1 MIETMVKHFH
11 EIFIRKRIVDL
22 HLLIV
27 TPRIA
32 EILATNRERIAGIIM
47 IKGKHQEVPVAIEI
61 DLQGTIGVHLKIF
74 FVCGVGLQISTE
86 QKIARDIR
94 ITASKDTQW
103 EYCNRTK
110 GKPSKSSTK

>member
-32 EILATNRERIAGIIM
+32 EILATNRERIAGMIL
-47 IKGKHQEVPVAIEI
+47 IKGKNPEVPVGIEI
-61 DLQGTIGVHLKIF
+61 DLRVITGRSSLYALWEDFPKTMRLQEIS
-74 FVCGVGLQISTE
+74 GLLRAQM
-86 QKIARDIR
+86 QRV
-94 ITASKDTQW
+94 
-103 EYCNRTK
+103 
-110 GKPSKSSTK
+110 